1 MSLLGIAWRSI
12 RQRLLTSGLTALS
25 LALGVA
31 LVVATLVIGGV
42 VRDAF
47 SSGQGLGYNLI
58 VGAKGSPLQLV
69 LNSVYFV
76 SKPIENIGWDVYQDF
91 LPAEDRPDG
100 VAGRYAGSVANAV
113 PICMGDYYR
122 SYRVVGTTA
131 AYFDRLTLGDGRP
144 FTFAAGRNF
153 QASEFFGGVLGST
166 VATTLRLSVGDRFA
180 PTHGA
185 DDGLVHDP
193 FTVTGILARTDTPV
207 DRGVYV
213 NMEGFYLQEG
223 HAKPIPET
231 VTHATPEEA
240 GPEAGGALEISPP
253 HRTESPQADRE
264 ISAATKAS
272 GPADPTTG
280 VITLATHDT
289 PNPTTGIITL
299 ATHATPK
306 EAGPEAGGALEI
318 SPPHRTESPQAHR
331 EISAATKAS
340 GPADPTTGVITLASH
355 DTPNPTTGVITA
367 AAQPPPNPS
376 PLPLN
381 QREVT
386 AILVQTASPGGMPP
400 ELLAM
405 GLKNAI
411 NEGRAAQAAEP
422 VREIRTLLDLFVRPL
437 ELLLLLVT
445 TLVVIVSAI
454 GILVSMVGSS
464 LERSRDVAVMRALGA
479 RRSHVLTVVL
489 LEAVL
494 LAVGGGLVGWVLGH
508 GIVAAIGPLITTNA
522 GVSAGFF
529 SSALPGELLLV
540 PFLVILAILAALLPA
555 LAAYRTDVAKWL

>member
-1 MSLLGIAWRSI
+1 MSLWGIAWRSI
-12 RQRLLTSGLTALS
+12 RQRLFTSGLTALS

-47 SSGQGLGYNLI
+47 ASGQGLGYNLI

-69 LNSVYFV
+69 LNSVYLV
-76 SKPIENIGWDVYQDF
+76 SKPIENISWRFYQEF
-91 LPAEDRPDG
+91 LPADARPDG
-100 VAGRYAGSVANAV
+100 VAGRYAGSVAKAV
-113 PICMGDYYR
+113 PICMGDYFR
-122 SYRVVGTTA
+122 SFRVVGTNA
-131 AYFDRLTLGDGRP
+131 ACFDTLTVGDGRP
-144 FTFAAGRNF
+144 FAFAAGRNF
-153 QASEFFGGVLGST
+153 RDDEFFGGVLGGA
-166 VATTLRLSVGDRFA
+166 VAAKLGLAVGDRFA

-223 HAKPIPET
+223 HAKPVPEG
-231 VTHATPEEA
+231 ERGDEA
-240 GPEAGGALEISPP
+240 GAEAGKDRGLSP
-253 HRTESPQADRE
+253 
-264 ISAATKAS
+264 
-272 GPADPTTG
+272 
-280 VITLATHDT
+280 
-289 PNPTTGIITL
+289 
-299 ATHATPK
+299 
-306 EAGPEAGGALEI
+306 AGGN
-318 SPPHRTESPQAHR
+318 
-331 EISAATKAS
+331 
-340 GPADPTTGVITLASH
+340 PA
-355 DTPNPTTGVITA
+355 
-367 AAQPPPNPS
+367 
-376 PLPLN
+376 PLPFK

-405 GLKNAI
+405 GLKTAI
-411 NEGRAAQAAEP
+411 NEDRDGQAAEP
-422 VREIRTLLDLFVRPL
+422 VREIRTLLELFVRPL

-454 GILVSMVGSS
+454 GILVSMVGSA

-479 RRSHVLTVVL
+479 RRSHVLTAVL
-489 LEAVL
+489 LEAII
-494 LAVGGGLVGWVLGH
+494 LAVGGGVVGWLLGH

-529 SSALPGELLLV
+529 SAAPLGEALLV
-540 PFLVILAILAALLPA
+540 PFLVGLAILSALLPA

>member
-12 RQRLLTSGLTALS
+12 RQRLFTSGLTALS

-47 SSGQGLGYNLI
+47 ASGQGLGYNLI

-69 LNSVYFV
+69 LNSVYLV
-76 SKPIENIGWDVYQDF
+76 SKPIENISWDFYQEF
-91 LPAEDRPDG
+91 LPAESRADG
-100 VAGRYAGSVANAV
+100 KAGRYAGSVAKAV
-113 PICMGDYYR
+113 PICMGDYFK
-122 SYRVVGTTA
+122 SFRVVGTNA
-131 AYFDRLTLGDGRP
+131 AYFDSLTLGDGRS
-144 FTFAAGRNF
+144 FNFAAGRNF
-153 QASEFFGGVLGST
+153 RDDDFFGGVLGSA
-166 VATTLRLSVGDRFA
+166 VAAKLGLSVGDTFA

-223 HAKPIPET
+223 HAKPVPEGDT
-231 VTHATPEEA
+231 TAKPRADADPRADAKAGEEA
-240 GPEAGGALEISPP
+240 GEALEISRSNRTQPP
-253 HRTESPQADRE
+253 RRIRE
-264 ISAATKAS
+264 ISQATKAFA
-272 GPADPTTG
+272 PADPPSDAKAG
-280 VITLATHDT
+280 
-289 PNPTTGIITL
+289 G
-299 ATHATPK
+299 
-306 EAGPEAGGALEI
+306 EAGEALEI
-318 SPPHRTESPQAHR
+318 SRQTRTQPPRRIR
-331 EISAATKAS
+331 EISQATEAFA
-340 GPADPTTGVITLASH
+340 PADPPA
-355 DTPNPTTGVITA
+355 DRP
-367 AAQPPPNPS
+367 QPA
-376 PLPLN
+376 PLPFN

-386 AILVQTASPGGMPP
+386 AILVETASPSGLPP

-405 GLKNAI
+405 GLKTAI
-411 NEGRAAQAAEP
+411 NEGPDGQAAEP

-454 GILVSMVGSS
+454 GILVSMVGSA

-479 RRSHVLTVVL
+479 RRSHVLTAVL
-489 LEAVL
+489 LEAII
-494 LAVGGGLVGWVLGH
+494 LAVGGGVVGWLLGH

-529 SSALPGELLLV
+529 SSAPLGEALLV
-540 PFLVILAILAALLPA
+540 PFLVVLAVLAALLPA

>member
-1 MSLLGIAWRSI
+1 MSLWGIAWRSI
-12 RQRLLTSGLTALS
+12 RQRLFTSGLTALS

-47 SSGQGLGYNLI
+47 ASGQGLGYNLI

-69 LNSVYFV
+69 LNSVYLV
-76 SKPIENIGWDVYQDF
+76 SKPIENISWRFYQEF
-91 LPAEDRPDG
+91 LPADARPDG
-100 VAGRYAGSVANAV
+100 VAGRYAGSVAKAV
-113 PICMGDYYR
+113 PICMGDYFR
-122 SYRVVGTTA
+122 SFRVVGTNA
-131 AYFDRLTLGDGRP
+131 AYFDTLTVGDGRP
-144 FTFAAGRNF
+144 FAFAAGRNF
-153 QASEFFGGVLGST
+153 RDDEFFGGVLGGA
-166 VATTLRLSVGDRFA
+166 VAAKLGLAVGDRFA

-207 DRGVYV
+207 ARGVYV

-223 HAKPIPET
+223 HAKPVPEG
-231 VTHATPEEA
+231 ERGDEA
-240 GPEAGGALEISPP
+240 GAEAGKDRGLSP
-253 HRTESPQADRE
+253 
-264 ISAATKAS
+264 
-272 GPADPTTG
+272 
-280 VITLATHDT
+280 
-289 PNPTTGIITL
+289 
-299 ATHATPK
+299 
-306 EAGPEAGGALEI
+306 AGGN
-318 SPPHRTESPQAHR
+318 
-331 EISAATKAS
+331 
-340 GPADPTTGVITLASH
+340 PA
-355 DTPNPTTGVITA
+355 
-367 AAQPPPNPS
+367 
-376 PLPLN
+376 PLPFK

-405 GLKNAI
+405 GLKTAI
-411 NEGRAAQAAEP
+411 NEDRDGQAAEP

-454 GILVSMVGSS
+454 GILVSMVGSA

-479 RRSHVLTVVL
+479 RRSHVLTAVL
-489 LEAVL
+489 LEAII
-494 LAVGGGLVGWVLGH
+494 LAVGGGLVGWLLGH

-529 SSALPGELLLV
+529 SAAPLGEALLV
-540 PFLVILAILAALLPA
+540 PFLVGLAILSALLPA